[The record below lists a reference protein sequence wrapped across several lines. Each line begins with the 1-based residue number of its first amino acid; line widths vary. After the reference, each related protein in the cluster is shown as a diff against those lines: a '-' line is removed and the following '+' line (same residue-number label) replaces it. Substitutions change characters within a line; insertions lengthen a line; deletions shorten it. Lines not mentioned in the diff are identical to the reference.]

1 MAAEQRCYV
10 IFSALF
16 APSMGGVENYT
27 QCLARE
33 LRRDGSR
40 VIVVTSMLGDEPA
53 REVNADGVEVVRLP
67 ATVLLKGRL
76 PISRRNA
83 DYRRLWGYLSSVRAD
98 YVLVNTRFYRH
109 SLEGLRYA
117 RDKGITPILIEHGSA
132 HLTLGNA
139 VFDRALALY
148 EHAITGL
155 VKRGRPLFY
164 GVSEKSNRW
173 LEHFGIRAEGV
184 LKNAIDAPEFRALA
198 SARDFLTE
206 SGIGGDAFVVGYA
219 GRLTPEKGIASLME
233 TADLLQ
239 EEEGIHFLVAGSG
252 SCESL
257 ASDAKRRNV
266 TFLGRLDKADLS
278 ALLSQL
284 DMFCLPSRSEGFATV
299 LLESGAWGVPFAA
312 TDVGGVDELV
322 EGRDSKLL
330 LASASPGE
338 IADAI
343 KYARDNR
350 EEMRCVGRR
359 LREHVENEC
368 TWLSTASSVRSACA
382 NAMVPSSS

>member
-1 MAAEQRCYV
+1 M
-10 IFSALF
+10 
-16 APSMGGVENYT
+16 
-27 QCLARE
+27 
-33 LRRDGSR
+33 
-40 VIVVTSMLGDEPA
+40 TSMLGDEPA

-76 PISRRNA
+76 PISRKNV
-83 DYRRLWGYLSSVRAD
+83 DYRRLWDYLSSVKVD
-98 YVLVNTRFYRH
+98 HVLVNTRFYRH

-139 VFDRALALY
+139 IFDGALALY

-164 GVSEKSNRW
+164 GVSGKSNRW
-173 LEHFGIRAEGV
+173 LEHFGIQAEGV
-184 LKNAIDAPEFRALA
+184 LKNAIDASEFRALA

-206 SGIGGDAFVVGYA
+206 SGIGSDAFVVGYA
-219 GRLTPEKGIASLME
+219 GRLTPEKGIASLMKA
-233 TADLLQ
+233 ADLLHG
-239 EEEGIHFLVAGSG
+239 EESIHFLVAGSG

-257 ASDAKRRNV
+257 VSDAERRNV

-322 EGRDSKLL
+322 EGRGGGLL
-330 LASASPGE
+330 LASASPDE
-338 IADAI
+338 IADVI

-350 EEMRCVGRR
+350 EEVRRLGLR
-359 LREHVENEC
+359 LREHVESEC

-382 NAMVPSSS
+382 NAMAPSSS